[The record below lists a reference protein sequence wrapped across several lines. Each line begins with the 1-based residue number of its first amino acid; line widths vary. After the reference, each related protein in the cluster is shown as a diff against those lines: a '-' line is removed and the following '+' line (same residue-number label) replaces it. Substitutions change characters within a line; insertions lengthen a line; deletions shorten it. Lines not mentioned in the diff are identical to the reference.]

1 MKIKVP
7 FFSRRI
13 IKSFGII
20 ATWILTLFSIVAIF
34 VSFEGDGKL
43 WALAV
48 LIAINVVTYILTW
61 AHCNCS
67 KSVTLKIR
75 KTKIIIKEGDLFKES
90 GKKIIAFNE
99 YFDTQ
104 VDDIVIAKDSLNG
117 LFINN
122 YIKNVDDLD
131 KHISDYLSSR
141 TRAC

>member
-13 IKSFGII
+13 IKSFSVI

-34 VSFEGDGKL
+34 VSFEGDCKW

-48 LIAINVVTYILTW
+48 LIAINVVTYVLTW
-61 AHCNCS
+61 VHCNRS
-67 KSVTLKIR
+67 KFVTLKIR
-75 KTKIIIKEGDLFKES
+75 KTKIIIKEGNLFEES

-104 VDDIVIAKDSLNG
+104 VDDVVIAKGSLNG
-117 LFINN
+117 IFINN
-122 YIKNVDDLD
+122 YVEIFKS
-131 KHISDYLSSR
+131 H
-141 TRAC
+141 